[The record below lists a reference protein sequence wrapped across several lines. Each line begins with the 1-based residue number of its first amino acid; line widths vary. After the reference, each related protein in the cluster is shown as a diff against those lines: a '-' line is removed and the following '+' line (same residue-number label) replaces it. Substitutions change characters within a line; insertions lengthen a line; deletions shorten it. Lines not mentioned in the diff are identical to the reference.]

1 MYSHLFDH
9 QLETLDNGKPLANAH
24 ADVGLAVKVL
34 QYFAGWA
41 DKIHGDTIPADG
53 QVMTLTRRQPVGVVG
68 QIIPWNY
75 PLAMVAWKWG
85 PALAAGCT
93 VVIKPAEQTPLSALY
108 AGGLVLEA
116 GFPPG
121 VINILPGFGPTVG
134 AAIASHMDID
144 KVAFTGSTA
153 VGRSIMTAAAKSNL
167 KRVSLELGGKSP
179 LVVCSDVESVDDAV
193 ELAHG
198 AIFDNHGQNCCAGSR
213 TFVQDAIYDEFV
225 EKAAAKA
232 AKRIVGDPW
241 STKDVQQ
248 GPQISE
254 AQMDTI
260 LGSIGSGVKE
270 GARLVTGGDRLGDK
284 GYFVKPTV
292 FAEVEDM
299 MKIAREEIFGPV
311 QAILRYSISM
321 QVKIIFKNSN
331 FFRLLRTSVHQFV
344 FLILFYYFAI
354 QNCTLLLAS
363 SGELDEKICF
373 IC

>member
-1 MYSHLFDH
+1 
-9 QLETLDNGKPLANAH
+9 
-24 ADVGLAVKVL
+24 
-34 QYFAGWA
+34 
-41 DKIHGDTIPADG
+41 
-53 QVMTLTRRQPVGVVG
+53 MTLTRRQPVGVVG

-93 VVIKPAEQTPLSALY
+93 IVIKPAEQTPLSALY
-108 AGGLVLEA
+108 AGCLVLEA

-179 LVVCSDVESVDDAV
+179 LVVCSDVESVDAAV

-254 AQMDTI
+254 SQMNTI
-260 LGSIGSGVKE
+260 LGYIGSGVKE

-292 FAEVEDM
+292 FAEVEDT

-321 QVKIIFKNSN
+321 QIFSYCFTILQYITAD
-331 FFRLLRTSVHQFV
+331 FFWRVLVSLMKRFFV
-344 FLILFYYFAI
+344 SFKVFNI
-354 QNCTLLLAS
+354 
-363 SGELDEKICF
+363 G
-373 IC
+373 